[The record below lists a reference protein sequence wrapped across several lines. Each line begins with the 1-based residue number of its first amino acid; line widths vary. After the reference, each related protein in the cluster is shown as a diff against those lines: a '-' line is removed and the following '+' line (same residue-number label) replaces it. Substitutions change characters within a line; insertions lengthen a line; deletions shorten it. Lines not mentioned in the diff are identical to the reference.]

1 MPICQYRKRV
11 KSELFLFTNLNFLC
25 YNSASLY
32 KRFVKEGSA
41 INKSYRI
48 NNQIRVAEVRVLGVN
63 GEQLGVMATPQ
74 ALAAAKAQALDLVEI
89 SSSTVPPVCRIV
101 NFGKFKYEQEKK
113 EKAAKKN
120 QKIVILKEIKIRP
133 KIDIHDLTTKKNH
146 IKDFIEKGNKV
157 RVTIMFRGREMAHK
171 EMGRD
176 ILDKILIEF
185 QDFVDVEQ
193 ASKLEGYNMA
203 MVLAP
208 KKGK

>member
-1 MPICQYRKRV
+1 LLI
-11 KSELFLFTNLNFLC
+11 
-25 YNSASLY
+25 Y
-32 KRFVKEGSA
+32 KRFLEEGFA

-48 NNQIRVAEVRVLGVN
+48 NNQIRVPEVRVLGVN

-74 ALAAAKAQALDLVEI
+74 ALVAAKALALDLVEI
-89 SSSTVPPVCRIV
+89 SSSTVPPVCKIV
-101 NFGKFKYEQEKK
+101 NFGKFRYEQEKK

-120 QKIVILKEIKIRP
+120 QKIVVLKEIKIRP
-133 KIDIHDLTTKKNH
+133 KIDIHDLQTKKNH
-146 IKDFIEKGNKV
+146 IKEFIEKGNKV

-185 QDFVDVEQ
+185 QDFVEVEQ